1 MKQFY
6 FFILQITFCI
16 TTIAQVDNYDISKY
30 ARQDLIR
37 KTADFTT
44 QASLSNTNNTIY
56 NTSQATSRFRFSA
69 RGNVDQTKFVN
80 SLNTQ
85 SFSALSYGLST
96 SFASY
101 ADTPTNS
108 VNSDFEL
115 DPRLRYSIAKK
126 NFKEDQKFLETN
138 FDIDLSY
145 ASTHSNIQNT
155 ENTHFGRL
163 SSFNDLQVGIGKG
176 RQELVLDAWN
186 ACTIFEF
193 LKDKSLLLRKP
204 DHETITAF
212 ANTLAEAK
220 NARFTDPRHESINEY
235 ELIVNFLI
243 EQKLIDP
250 SDYRVFAIVNDAY
263 RFERFIQRLHGT
275 SVSVGVTSFID
286 IDKTSGSGGF
296 SNPWFTTTSAGLYF
310 NYDSD
315 KVISQDF
322 QQNFGFYVDLG
333 TRWVLNDLDSQDQA
347 WSSVVQ
353 AQYSYGYYPS
363 QRTNLEL
370 GLTAFY
376 RHIFDTNDFS
386 NGQLR
391 LTADYN

>member
-115 DPRLRYSIAKK
+115 DP
-126 NFKEDQKFLETN
+126 
-138 FDIDLSY
+138 LS
-145 ASTHSNIQNT
+145 
-155 ENTHFGRL
+155 
-163 SSFNDLQVGIGKG
+163 
-176 RQELVLDAWN
+176 
-186 ACTIFEF
+186 
-193 LKDKSLLLRKP
+193 LKRTLRK
-204 DHETITAF
+204 I
-212 ANTLAEAK
+212 
-220 NARFTDPRHESINEY
+220 R
-235 ELIVNFLI
+235 
-243 EQKLIDP
+243 
-250 SDYRVFAIVNDAY
+250 
-263 RFERFIQRLHGT
+263 
-275 SVSVGVTSFID
+275 SF
-286 IDKTSGSGGF
+286 
-296 SNPWFTTTSAGLYF
+296 
-310 NYDSD
+310 
-315 KVISQDF
+315 
-322 QQNFGFYVDLG
+322 
-333 TRWVLNDLDSQDQA
+333 
-347 WSSVVQ
+347 
-353 AQYSYGYYPS
+353 
-363 QRTNLEL
+363 
-370 GLTAFY
+370 
-376 RHIFDTNDFS
+376 
-386 NGQLR
+386 
-391 LTADYN
+391 